1 MGPSSNEKSKLE
13 SLTIDWLRFPMAALI
28 VLLHTGALGLD
39 SSQPIYRSLSIIT
52 NAGICRLAV
61 PCFFFISGYLFFSK
75 LEEWDWHIWTGK
87 LKSRI
92 KTLFIPYL
100 LWNIIAALVIYGYR
114 QLRAPLEGREYLSF
128 IEHIN
133 NWGGWWDAG
142 VSFDGPLWFIR
153 ELMLLCILAPLI
165 FWILRHLGL
174 YWLILCGLASLWFG
188 QPIDG
193 ILYFSAGSYLRL
205 YGKGLLNT
213 FNRYRTITYIL
224 SPLLLALILL
234 YFDQQLLYL
243 TFRGLFIIFGIVA
256 SFNLVSCGLEHG
268 YLHIH
273 PFLSKSSFLIFV
285 AHNILILHDIS
296 HSIVLRMIPIRWGE
310 LYNCIDLFLRPTIA
324 TGICLSLYWT
334 MSKLT
339 PRMLRLLTGGRI

>member
-1 MGPSSNEKSKLE
+1 MDGDLTSK
-13 SLTIDWLRFPMAALI
+13 TIEWLRFPMAALI

-75 LEEWDWHIWTGK
+75 LEEWEWHVWTGK

-92 KTLFIPYL
+92 KTLLIPYL

-133 NWGGWWDAG
+133 NWGGLWDAG
-142 VSFDGPLWFIR
+142 LPLDGPLWFIR
-153 ELMLLCILAPLI
+153 ELILLCILAPFI

-174 YWLILCGLASLWFG
+174 YWLILCTLASLWFG
-188 QPIDG
+188 QPVDG
-193 ILYFSAGSYLRL
+193 ILYFSAGSYLRIYRKGILNSL
-205 YGKGLLNT
+205 Y
-213 FNRYRTITYIL
+213 RYRTITYIL

-234 YFDQQLLYL
+234 YFDQQRLYL
-243 TFRGLFIIFGIVA
+243 IFRGLFIISGIIA
-256 SFNLVSCGLEHG
+256 SFNLVSFGLELGHP
-268 YLHIH
+268 HIL
-273 PFLSKSSFLIFV
+273 PFLSKSSFFIFA
-285 AHNILILHDIS
+285 AHDILILHDIS
-296 HSIVLRMIPIRWGE
+296 HSIVLHIIPIRWGE
-310 LYNCIDLFLRPTIA
+310 LYNCIDLFLRPSIA
-324 TGICLSLYWT
+324 IGICLGLYWT

-339 PRMLRLLTGGRI
+339 PRTLRLLTGGRT

>member
-1 MGPSSNEKSKLE
+1 MVDGDLTSK
-13 SLTIDWLRFPMAALI
+13 TIEWLRFPMAALI
-28 VLLHTGALGLD
+28 VLLHTGALGLG
-39 SSQPIYRSLSIIT
+39 SSQPIYRSLSILT

-61 PCFFFISGYLFFSK
+61 PCFFFISGFLFFSG
-75 LEEWDWHIWTGK
+75 LQEWDWRKWAGK
-87 LKSRI
+87 LKSRV
-92 KTLFIPYL
+92 KTLLVPYL
-100 LWNIIAALVIYGYR
+100 LWNTIAAFVIYGYR
-114 QLRAPLEGREYLSF
+114 QLRAPLEGREHLSF

-153 ELMLLCILAPLI
+153 ELMLLCVLAPFI

-174 YWLILCGLASLWFG
+174 YWLILCTLASLWFG
-188 QPIDG
+188 QPVDG

-243 TFRGLFIIFGIVA
+243 TFRGLFIIVGIVA